1 MNTDDIP
8 PDVRRLLDALPSPDL
23 PLVDVAAILGKEVE
37 RQKAAARFWKWA
49 AGASASLAAGVL
61 LAVGLGGTRPEPPT
75 DLDQLRARLAKLEAA
90 PVPEPP
96 DTAKLDAKLTEIND
110 LLLTVAADVS
120 ERDEK
125 QRLALRTLAKQVGE
139 LRSLSDSR
147 WTEAKNTTDA
157 LYILHQS
164 SRKETNR

>member
-1 MNTDDIP
+1 MTADDIP
-8 PDVRRLLDALPSPDL
+8 PDVRRLLDALPSPSL
-23 PLVDVAAILGKEVE
+23 PPVDVAAILGKEVE
-37 RQKAAARFWKWA
+37 RQKDAARLWKWV
-49 AGASASLAAGVL
+49 AGVSVGLAAGVL
-61 LAVGLGGTRPEPPT
+61 LAVGLGGTRSEPAA
-75 DLDQLRARLAKLEAA
+75 DVDQLRARLAKLEAA
-90 PVPEPP
+90 PVPQPP
-96 DTAKLDAKLTEIND
+96 DTAKLDAKLADIND

-125 QRLALRTLAKQVGE
+125 QRLALRTLARQVGE

-147 WTEAKNTTDA
+147 WTEAKTTTDA

>member
-1 MNTDDIP
+1 MDTDDIP
-8 PDVRRLLDALPSPDL
+8 PDVRRLLDSLPSPEL
-23 PLVDVAAILGKEVE
+23 PPVDVAAILGTEVE
-37 RQKAAARFWKWA
+37 RQKASARFWKWA
-49 AGASASLAAGVL
+49 AGVSASLAAGVL
-61 LAVGLGGTRPEPPT
+61 LAVGLGATRAEPPA

-90 PVPEPP
+90 LAPVP

-110 LLLTVAADVS
+110 LLLTVAADVN

-139 LRSLSDSR
+139 LRTLSDSR
-147 WTEAKNTTDA
+147 WTEAKTTTDA